1 MGLKNIPI
9 EAFPAQYWRF
19 LEGKSD
25 ENGTLSVAKAYKSV
39 PVLHRAIDI
48 RAKAI
53 SSLPYLLM
61 RGEEDVSTQPDVEL
75 FMRKLRPLLMSVEMN
90 LCIYGSAYL
99 LIERNKYGLNGKLRS
114 LLPLSI
120 KPVYDVNKGL
130 TGFER
135 VIKNEKM
142 FIPLTDIIYFWMPNH
157 EFETGPG
164 IAPGE
169 VALSSAST
177 LFFLDTFLE
186 NFWKRGAIKATLLS
200 VSGPTQQAEMEK
212 LENWWKR
219 FMSGVKNAFNTV
231 AIRGDI
237 KPIIVGDTL
246 KDTVNP
252 ELTQQA
258 RTDTLT
264 ALGVPHSLVLSNA
277 ATYATAKVDTLSFYE
292 NTVVPQAVMICDA
305 LNEQLLDKVN
315 IRMVPRPDKLET
327 YQRDELD
334 KAQGLM
340 TLVGTPILT
349 VDEARD
355 MMGYGPLANV
365 EMQPEPT
372 DLTTE
377 TNTIPESGAASDAV
391 NVETANPKSITKI
404 DLDRWKSKSIK
415 SLRAGRTADVKF
427 DSDEISFSDKY
438 HLKNM
443 LFDVNDIESI
453 HQVFQSFKK
462 ESGSKLHPDEVQLYT
477 SLVNLGKTKI
487 KQIMLNRNYS
497 EISELYV
504 MQVSDLLLSQMI
516 ELFPVMF
523 DEIKNKFAIEIDSVE
538 FMNYIKPI
546 FDAYIRKLQQKLNA
560 TNYNF
565 YNLYLTNNDVTQ
577 LLLEV
582 PFGQRRAEI
591 IAVTETTA
599 LKSLITMNLYNYLQA
614 TNNAF
619 KLVWKTAADEII
631 CAFCKDLNNR
641 VYGETVIITPP
652 AHPYCRCALQIE
664 AK

>member
-9 EAFPAQYWRF
+9 EAFPPQYWRF

-25 ENGTLSVAKAYKSV
+25 ENGTLSVAKAYKAV

-48 RAKAI
+48 RSKAI
-53 SSLPYLLM
+53 SSLPYLFM
-61 RGEEDVSTQPDVEL
+61 RGEEDVSMQPDVQL
-75 FMRKLRPLLMSVEMN
+75 FMRKLRPLLSSIEMN
-90 LCIYGSAYL
+90 LCIYGCAYL
-99 LIERNKYGLNGKLRS
+99 LIERNKFGLNGQLRS

-120 KPVYDVNKGL
+120 KPIYDEQKGL

-142 FIPLTDIIYFWMPNH
+142 IIPLANMIYFWMPNH

-177 LFFLDTFLE
+177 LYFLDTFLE

-252 ELTQQA
+252 DLTQQA

-305 LNEQLLDKVN
+305 LNEQLLSKAN
-315 IRMVPRPDKLET
+315 MRIIPRPDKLET

-355 MMGYGPLANV
+355 MMGYAPLAKIAI
-365 EMQPEPT
+365 QGSTT
-372 DLTTE
+372 DLATE
-377 TNTIPESGAASDAV
+377 TNTIDAAGAPTDEI
-391 NVETANPKSITKI
+391 NVDVPNPKSIAKV
-404 DLDRWKSKSIK
+404 DLDRWKSKAIK
-415 SLRAGRTADVKF
+415 SLKSGRTADVKF
-427 DSDEISFSDKY
+427 DSVEISFTDKY

-443 LFDVNDIESI
+443 LFNIDDIESLNQI
-453 HQVFQSFKK
+453 FQAFKK
-462 ESGSKLHPDEVQLYT
+462 DTGTTLHADEMQLYT
-477 SLVNLGKTKI
+477 SLVSLGKTKI
-487 KQIMLNRNYS
+487 KQVLINRNYD
-497 EISELYV
+497 EISNLYV
-504 MQVSDLLLSQMI
+504 MQITDLLLSAMI
-516 ELFPVMF
+516 ELYPTIF
-523 DEIKNKFAIEIDSVE
+523 DDVKTQLDINIDAVE
-538 FMNYIKPI
+538 FMNFIAPMFNIYKTQ
-546 FDAYIRKLQQKLNA
+546 LEQKLKA

-565 YNLYLTNNDVTQ
+565 YTSYLISNDWTD

-582 PFGQRRAEI
+582 PFGKRRAEI

-599 LKSLITMNLYNYLQA
+599 LKSLIMQNLYNYIKSSNDSYQLTWQ
-614 TNNAF
+614 
-619 KLVWKTAADEII
+619 TAKDEMI
-631 CAFCKDLNNR
+631 CAFCKGLNNG
-641 VYGETVIITPP
+641 VYGETIAIAPP
-652 AHPYCRCALQIE
+652 AHPYCRCNLTIRL
-664 AK
+664 K